1 MTRYLSRIL
10 IVGLC
15 LILSAPSY
23 AQTPSIGPAPGG
35 GTIGGVSKGEIIGI
49 VVGVVAAITVVV
61 IVVVHES
68 RKTRTITGC
77 VSSGPTGMILTNE
90 KHKHSYALSGNTAGV
105 KPGERITVQGKKIN
119 PSAGKPLTWDTKAIT
134 SDLGVCQQ

>member
-1 MTRYLSRIL
+1 MTKYLSRIL
-10 IVGLC
+10 MVGLC
-15 LILSAPSY
+15 LILSMPSQ

-35 GTIGGVSKGEIIGI
+35 GTIGGVTKGEIIGI
-49 VVGVVAAITVVV
+49 IVGVVAAITVVA

-77 VSSGPTGMILTNE
+77 VSSGPNGMILTNE
-90 KHKHSYALSGNTAGV
+90 KDKHSYALSGNTAGV